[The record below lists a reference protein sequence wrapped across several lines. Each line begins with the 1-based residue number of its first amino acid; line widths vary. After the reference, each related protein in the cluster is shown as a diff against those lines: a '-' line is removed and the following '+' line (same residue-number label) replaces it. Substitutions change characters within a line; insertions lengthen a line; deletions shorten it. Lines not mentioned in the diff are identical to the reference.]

1 MYGRLCREPK
11 ARILQ
16 GSGYAY
22 FSIGHAGWEMAVRN
36 LGIKEELGGE
46 V

>member
-1 MYGRLCREPK
+1 MPRAKGFYLS
-11 ARILQ
+11 RIW
-16 GSGYAY
+16 YAY